1 MARCRQIE
9 KWGIKRRKGQM
20 IHHPAFPA
28 RSCPKHYNGLAFS
41 FYFIASV
48 LFQLNEEKECAI
60 GDVSIAHM

>member
-1 MARCRQIE
+1 
-9 KWGIKRRKGQM
+9 M